1 MYTHNIHSA
10 LEATRNAL
18 YKSTAT
24 TTTTTT
30 EYTKVQSVYIIC
42 QAKIDKIFLVISSS
56 VWLLAA

>member
-56 VWLLAA
+56 V

>member
-18 YKSTAT
+18 YKSTATTT

-56 VWLLAA
+56 V